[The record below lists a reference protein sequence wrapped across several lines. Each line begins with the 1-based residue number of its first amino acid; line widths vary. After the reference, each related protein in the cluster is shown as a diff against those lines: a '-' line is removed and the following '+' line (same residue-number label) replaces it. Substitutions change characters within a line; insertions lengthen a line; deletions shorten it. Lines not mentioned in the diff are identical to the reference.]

1 MGWTLNADR
10 SMRKALEVS
19 VGMAYAEVG
28 RETARRQQGF
38 VLESRGKRGIL
49 APDLKSSGSCGGESG
64 VNILDAMK
72 EEGGSEAVRPSLS
85 PLASG

>member
-1 MGWTLNADR
+1 MQKWGGRQLDGNKGLYW
-10 SMRKALEVS
+10 KAEENGVS
-19 VGMAYAEVG
+19 WHQTV
-28 RETARRQQGF
+28 
-38 VLESRGKRGIL
+38 
-49 APDLKSSGSCGGESG
+49 KSSGSCGGESG